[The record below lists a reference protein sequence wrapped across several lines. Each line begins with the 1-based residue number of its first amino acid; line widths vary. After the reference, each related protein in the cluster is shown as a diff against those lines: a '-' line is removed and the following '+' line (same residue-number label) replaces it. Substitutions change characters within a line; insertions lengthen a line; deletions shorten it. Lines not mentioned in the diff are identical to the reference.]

1 MRQLVDDAGL
11 ADEIEVDG
19 AGTGP
24 WHIGEPPDERARA
37 AASQRGI
44 TLSGVA
50 RQITPDDFYEFDL
63 ILAVDAEN
71 LHRLRRVAPPEAR
84 GRVRLLD
91 SVDVPDPYYGGVD
104 GFDDV
109 LDQVTKACE
118 RLLDD
123 LRQD

>member
-11 ADEIEVDG
+11 ADEIQVDG
-19 AGTGP
+19 AGTGA

-37 AASQRGI
+37 AAARRGI
-44 TLSGVA
+44 TLTGVA

-63 ILAVDAEN
+63 ILPVDTEN
-71 LHRLRRVAPPEAR
+71 LQRLRRVAPIEAR
-84 GRVRLLD
+84 GRLRLLD
-91 SVDVPDPYYGGVD
+91 TVDIPDPYYGGTD